1 MNAPKLPA
9 PLETAPRIAD
19 WLAVSPDG
27 AITILTGRVELGQG
41 SLTAIRQIAADELN
55 CDPEQLE
62 IHAADTGATPDE
74 GFTAGSVSIPLGG
87 GAVRWAAAALRQ
99 AILQAA
105 AARIGGSA
113 DDLAFEDGQIS
124 RDGVPTGVTL
134 GELAGALD
142 LARPVAELGRPKP
155 AGARWSRGRDVGGRI
170 DLRARMVGAPFVHDL
185 EMPGMLHGRPVHPPA
200 PGAEL
205 LDLDLD
211 ALKARPGVVEVVR
224 DGSFVGVIA
233 ETPHA
238 AVRAAQWAR
247 ANGRWSSGAVA
258 PNDEMQ
264 VIAASE
270 EPASVSHSA
279 GDVAAAEGE
288 VFETEVSRPYL
299 FHGSIGPSAAVAEW
313 EGDEIRVW
321 THSQG
326 VYQLREAFAMALDLP
341 EDRFRVIHTPGA
353 GCYGHNSADDAAFD
367 AVLMARA
374 VPGRPVKVV
383 WARIDEFRTG
393 PMGPGMVTR
402 AKATVGPDGRI
413 AAVEVVVNSAPHA
426 NRPGRNG
433 APNLAAAPYLADP
446 RPHARSTDIP
456 LARGGAADRNAVPY
470 YTIPNV
476 EVTKRLVHLL
486 PYRTSS
492 LRALGAYANVFA
504 IETLM
509 DDIAV
514 ARGEDPVAFRLRH
527 LDDPR
532 ARDVIER
539 TVELAAPLRGTAEP
553 DGAGWGIGFSRYKN
567 FSGYC
572 AVLARVSVDED
583 VRVTDVISVS
593 DIGEVVSPD
602 GARNQIE
609 GGIVQAISW
618 ATKEA
623 VPFEGAGVAVESWL
637 DYPVLRFSEVPRL
650 KVEIIERMDQP
661 PLGAGEISQGPTV
674 AAVGNAVRA
683 ALGVRVRKLPLNRAS
698 IFEAL
703 V

>member
-9 PLETAPRIAD
+9 PLETAPTIGE
-19 WLAVSPDG
+19 WFAVDPDG
-27 AITILTGRVELGQG
+27 RITILTGRVELGQG
-41 SLTAIRQIAADELN
+41 SLTALRQIAADELN
-55 CDPEQLE
+55 
-62 IHAADTGATPDE
+62 
-74 GFTAGSVSIPLGG
+74 
-87 GAVRWAAAALRQ
+87 RWAASALRQ
-99 AILQAA
+99 AVIEAA
-105 AARIGGSA
+105 AARLGTDAGA
-113 DDLAFEDGQIS
+113 LTFEDAAILKGGLPAGAS
-124 RDGVPTGVTL
+124 L

-142 LARPVAELGRPKP
+142 LGRPVAELAKPKP
-155 AGARWSRGRDVGGRI
+155 LGARWSRGRDAGGRM
-170 DLRARMVGAPFVHDL
+170 DLRERMVGAPFVHDMEL
-185 EMPGMLHGRPVHPPA
+185 PGMLHGRPIHPPR

-205 LDLDLD
+205 LELDLD
-211 ALKARPGVVEVVR
+211 ALKERPGVVEVVR

-233 ETPHA
+233 ETPYA
-238 AVRAAQWAR
+238 AVRAVQWAR
-247 ANGRWSSGAVA
+247 ANGRWSAGLTA
-258 PNDEMQ
+258 PNDAMQ

-270 EPASVSHSA
+270 EPATTSQSD
-279 GDVAAAEGE
+279 GDVAAAEGQ
-288 VFETEVSRPYL
+288 VFETEISRPYI

-313 EGDEIRVW
+313 GKDEIRVW

-326 VYQLREAFAMALDLP
+326 VYQLREAFTMALGVP
-341 EDRFRVIHTPGA
+341 EDRFRVIHAPGA

-367 AVLMARA
+367 AVLMARG

-383 WARIDEFRTG
+383 WARADEFRSG

-402 AKATVGPDGRI
+402 AKAKVGADGRI
-413 AAVEVVVNSAPHA
+413 AAMEVTVNSAPHA
-426 NRPGRNG
+426 NRPGRND

-446 RPHARSTDIP
+446 KPHARSTDIP
-456 LARGGAADRNAVPY
+456 LSRGGAADRNAAPY

-476 EVTKRLVHLL
+476 EVTKRLVHAL

-492 LRALGAYANVFA
+492 LRALGAYANTFA

-514 ARGEDPVAFRLRH
+514 GLGEDPVAFRLKH
-527 LDDPR
+527 LDDAR
-532 ARDVIER
+532 ARAVIEH
-539 TVELAAPLRGTAEP
+539 VVAMAAPMRTKPEP
-553 DGAGWGIGFSRYKN
+553 EGAGWGIGFSRYKN

-583 VRVTDVISVS
+583 LRVTDVFAAA

-602 GARNQIE
+602 GARNQVE
-609 GGIVQAISW
+609 GGIIQSISW

-623 VPFEGAGVAVESWL
+623 VPFDGAGVAAESWL

-650 KVEIIERMDQP
+650 KVEMIERMDQP

-674 AAVGNAVRA
+674 AALGNAVRD
-683 ALGVRVRKLPLNRAS
+683 ALGVRVRSLPLNRDS
-698 IFEAL
+698 IFAAL